1 MVSVGVH
8 AWQLVIDS
16 AQLAQ
21 DRLWVQLTA
30 YGTSVWIL
38 TLRLPSVADD
48 ASLLAAVTRFLRQP
62 EGEHSEIVNA
72 LNPPRD
78 VISDRRTIVH

>member
-1 MVSVGVH
+1 MVSVGVD

-38 TLRLPSVADD
+38 TLRLPPVADD
-48 ASLLAAVTRFLRQP
+48 ASLLAVVTRFLRQP
-62 EGEHSEIVNA
+62 DADHVEIVNA
-72 LNPPRD
+72 LKPPRD
-78 VISDRRTIVH
+78 MMADRHTIIH